1 MAKYEKCIEACLHC
15 ASDCEVCLHKM
26 IGKPSDN
33 DCPQCCRECVDICWL
48 CAQALARDSRYAS
61 KICGLCADICEWCA
75 AECAAHDHDHCQKC
89 AQACRTCAE
98 ECRSMAA

>member
-48 CAQALARDSRYAS
+48 CAQA
-61 KICGLCADICEWCA
+61 
-75 AECAAHDHDHCQKC
+75 
-89 AQACRTCAE
+89 CRTRAE
-98 ECRSMAA
+98 ECRSMVA